1 MMRSDG
7 KRAKQIAVGGC
18 ILLALTVMIC
28 GMLLGWRYLP
38 GLFGEWVGLMVG
50 LVTTPVILEVFF
62 VILGLTVVVVINHW
76 QRIRDGDELVY
87 LEPESGGR
95 SEAGRLERAKICMAA
110 GDFETAASLVE
121 DISASG
127 AEIPE
132 VLMLRIAVAKS
143 QGDGEQVAKLEGE
156 LDSLKVELN

>member
-1 MMRSDG
+1 M
-7 KRAKQIAVGGC
+7 
-18 ILLALTVMIC
+18 LALTVMIC

-143 QGDGEQVAKLEGE
+143 QGDGEQVAKLEDE